1 MPNWKDILDEL
12 REQGSTHDIIRRKY
26 LLELNKLTGRNV
38 IAYYSGWLQKKIREL
53 QGELGINDNDKNG
66 FMTAVNKLDTSKG
79 LDLILHTPGGEVAAT
94 ESIID
99 YLTKKF
105 SDIRVIVP
113 QLAMSGGTMIAC
125 SGNKIVMGKQSSLGP
140 IDPQFN
146 GLPAHGILEEFE
158 QAYKEI
164 KKDSSKIE
172 VWRPIISKYHPT
184 LIGECQKA
192 VKWSK
197 VIAEEALNKRMFKDK
212 TPVQKKKIISKI
224 IKELTSHSVTL
235 SHSRHLSDEKC
246 KSMGLVVESLEADQQ
261 LQDAVLTIHHAFM
274 HTLTA
279 TPAFKII
286 ENHNGV
292 AYIQSMQSLI
302 VQSQNQ

>member
-12 REQGSTHDIIRRKY
+12 REQGGTHDIIRRKY
-26 LLELNKLTGRNV
+26 LLKLHELTGRNV
-38 IAYYSGWLQKKIREL
+38 IAYYSGFLQKKIREL

-66 FMTAVNKLDTSKG
+66 FMTTIHKLDSSKG

-105 SDIRVIVP
+105 DDIRIIVP

-125 SGNKIVMGKQSSLGP
+125 AGNKIVMGKQSSLGP

-146 GLPAHGILEEFE
+146 GLPAHGILEEFK
-158 QAYKEI
+158 QAHDEI
-164 KKDSSKIE
+164 KKDNSKIA
-172 VWRPIISKYHPT
+172 VWQPIIAKYHPT

-192 VKWSK
+192 VEWSK
-197 VIAEEALNKRMFKDK
+197 VIAKNALEKRMLKDN
-212 TPVQKKKIISKI
+212 PNKKKIVAKI
-224 IKELTSHSVTL
+224 IKELTSHSITL

-246 KSMGLVVESLEADQQ
+246 KELGLVVESLEDNQDF
-261 LQDAVLTIHHAFM
+261 QDAILTIHHAFM

-302 VQSQNQ
+302 IPTPNK

>member
-1 MPNWKDILDEL
+1 MPNWKDVLDEL
-12 REQGSTHDIIRRKY
+12 RKLGSTHDVIRRKY
-26 LLELNKLTGRNV
+26 LLELHKITGRNT
-38 IAYYSGWLQKKIREL
+38 IAYYSGFLQKKMREL

-66 FMTAVNKLDTSKG
+66 FMTAVHGLDSQKG

-105 SDIRVIVP
+105 EDIRVIVP
-113 QLAMSGGTMIAC
+113 QIAMSGGTMIAC
-125 SGNKIVMGKQSSLGP
+125 AGNKIVMGKQSSLGP

-146 GLPAHGILEEFE
+146 GLPAHGILEEFK
-158 QAYKEI
+158 QAHDEI
-164 KKDSSKIE
+164 KKDNSKIA
-172 VWRPIISKYHPT
+172 VWRPIISQYHPT

-192 VKWSK
+192 VKWSG
-197 VIAEEALNKRMFKDK
+197 VIAKNALEKRMLKNNPNK
-212 TPVQKKKIISKI
+212 AKIIANI
-224 IKELTSHSVTL
+224 LKELTSHSVTL
-235 SHSRHLSDEKC
+235 SHARHFSDEKC
-246 KSMGLVVESLEADQQ
+246 KELGLDIESLEDNQNF
-261 LQDAVLTIHHAFM
+261 QDAVLTIHHAFM

-292 AYIQSMQSLI
+292 AFIQSMQSLI
-302 VQSQNQ
+302 IPTTNK

>member
-26 LLELNKLTGRNV
+26 LLELHKLTKRNV
-38 IAYYSGWLQKKIREL
+38 IAYYSGFLQKKIREL

-66 FMTAVNKLDTSKG
+66 FMTAIHKLDSSKG

-105 SDIRVIVP
+105 DDIRIIVP

-146 GLPAHGILEEFE
+146 GLPAHGILEEFK
-158 QAYKEI
+158 QAHEEI
-164 KKDSSKIE
+164 KKDNSKIA
-172 VWRPIISKYHPT
+172 VWQPIIAKYHPT

-197 VIAEEALNKRMFKDK
+197 VIAKNALEKRMLKDDPDK
-212 TPVQKKKIISKI
+212 KKKIAKI
-224 IKELTSHSVTL
+224 LKELTSHSITL
-235 SHSRHLSDEKC
+235 SHGRHLSDEKC
-246 KSMGLVVESLEADQQ
+246 KELGLVIESLEDSQEF
-261 LQDAVLTIHHAFM
+261 QDAVLTIHHAFM

-302 VQSQNQ
+302 IPAPNK

>member
-1 MPNWKDILDEL
+1 MANWKDILNEL
-12 REQGSTHDIIRRKY
+12 KESGSTHDIIRRKY
-26 LLELNKLTGRNV
+26 LMELQKITKRNV
-38 IAYYSGWLQKKIREL
+38 IAYYSGWLQKKIKEL

-66 FMTAVNKLDTSKG
+66 FMTAIHKLDPKKG

-105 SDIRVIVP
+105 PDIRVIVP

-125 SGNKIVMGKQSSLGP
+125 AANKIVMGKQSSLGP

-146 GLPAHGILEEFE
+146 GIAAHGILEEFK
-158 QAYKEI
+158 QAHKEI
-164 KKDSSKIE
+164 KKDNSKIA
-172 VWRPIISKYHPT
+172 VWQPIINKYHPT

-197 VIAEEALNKRMFKDK
+197 EIAEKALSERMLKDTPNKKRVIA
-212 TPVQKKKIISKI
+212 KIL
-224 IKELTSHSVTL
+224 KELTSHSITL

-246 KSMGLVVESLEADQQ
+246 KELGLVIEQLEDEQKF
-261 LQDAVLTIHHAFM
+261 QDAVLSIHHAFM

-286 ENHNGV
+286 ENHLGT
-292 AYIQSMQSLI
+292 AYIQTMQSLI
-302 VQSQNQ
+302 VQAPNN

>member
-12 REQGSTHDIIRRKY
+12 REQGGTHDIIRRKY
-26 LLELNKLTGRNV
+26 LLKLHELTGRNV
-38 IAYYSGWLQKKIREL
+38 IAYYSGFLQKKIREL

-66 FMTAVNKLDTSKG
+66 FMTTIHKLDSSKG

-105 SDIRVIVP
+105 DDIRIIVP

-125 SGNKIVMGKQSSLGP
+125 AGNKIVMGKQSSLGP

-146 GLPAHGILEEFE
+146 GLPAHGILEEFK
-158 QAYKEI
+158 QAHDEI
-164 KKDSSKIE
+164 KKDNSKIA
-172 VWRPIISKYHPT
+172 VWQPIIAKYHPT

-192 VKWSK
+192 VEWSK
-197 VIAEEALNKRMFKDK
+197 VIAKNALEKRMLKDN
-212 TPVQKKKIISKI
+212 PNKKKIVAKI
-224 IKELTSHSVTL
+224 LKELTSHSITL

-246 KSMGLVVESLEADQQ
+246 KELGLVVESLEDNQDF
-261 LQDAVLTIHHAFM
+261 QDAILTIHHAFM

-302 VQSQNQ
+302 IPTPNK

>member
-1 MPNWKDILDEL
+1 MADWKDILNEL
-12 REQGSTHDIIRRKY
+12 KEAGSTHDIIRRKY
-26 LLELNKLTGRNV
+26 LLELQKITHRNV
-38 IAYYSGWLQKKIREL
+38 IAYYSGWLQKKMKEL

-66 FMTAVNKLDTSKG
+66 FMTAIHKLDPTKG

-125 SGNKIVMGKQSSLGP
+125 AANKIAMGKQSSLGP

-146 GLPAHGILEEFE
+146 GVAAHGILEEFK
-158 QAYKEI
+158 QAHKEI
-164 KKDSSKIE
+164 KKDNSKIA
-172 VWRPIISKYHPT
+172 VWQPIINKYHPT

-197 VIAEEALNKRMFKDK
+197 EIAKKALDARMLKDTPNKKRII
-212 TPVQKKKIISKI
+212 TKIL
-224 IKELTSHSVTL
+224 KELTSHSITL

-246 KSMGLVVESLEADQQ
+246 KELGLVIEQLEADQKF
-261 LQDAVLTIHHAFM
+261 QDAVLSVHHAFM

-286 ENHNGV
+286 ENHLGT
-292 AYIQSMQSLI
+292 AYIQTMQSLI
-302 VQSQNQ
+302 IQAPNR

>member
-1 MPNWKDILDEL
+1 MANWKDILNEL
-12 REQGSTHDIIRRKY
+12 KESGSTHDIIRRKY
-26 LLELNKLTGRNV
+26 LLELQKVTKRNV
-38 IAYYSGWLQKKIREL
+38 IAYYSGWLQKKIKEL

-66 FMTAVNKLDTSKG
+66 FMTAIHKLDPKVG

-105 SDIRVIVP
+105 PDIRVIVP

-125 SGNKIVMGKQSSLGP
+125 AANKIVMGKQSSLGP

-146 GLPAHGILEEFE
+146 GVAAHGILEEFK
-158 QAYKEI
+158 QAHKEI
-164 KKDSSKIE
+164 KKDNSKIA
-172 VWRPIISKYHPT
+172 VWQPIINKYHPT

-197 VIAEEALNKRMFKDK
+197 VIAEKALSERMLKDNPNKKRII
-212 TPVQKKKIISKI
+212 TKIL
-224 IKELTSHSVTL
+224 KELTSHSVTL
-235 SHSRHLSDEKC
+235 SHARHLSDEKC
-246 KSMGLVVESLEADQQ
+246 KELGLVIEQLEDNQKF
-261 LQDAVLTIHHAFM
+261 QDAVLSVHHAFM

-286 ENHNGV
+286 ENHLGT
-292 AYIQSMQSLI
+292 AYIQTMQSLI
-302 VQSQNQ
+302 IQAPNN

>member
-26 LLELNKLTGRNV
+26 LFKLHEFTGRNV
-38 IAYYSGWLQKKIREL
+38 IAYYSGFLQKKIREL
-53 QGELGINDNDKNG
+53 QGELGINDTDKNG
-66 FMTAVNKLDTSKG
+66 FMTAIHKLDTSKG

-105 SDIRVIVP
+105 DDIRVIVP

-125 SGNKIVMGKQSSLGP
+125 AGNIIVLGKQSSLGP

-146 GLPAHGILEEFE
+146 GLPAHGILEEFQ
-158 QAYKEI
+158 QAHEEI
-164 KKDSSKIE
+164 KKDNSKIA
-172 VWRPIISKYHPT
+172 VWQPIINQYHPT

-197 VIAEEALNKRMFKDK
+197 IIAKKALEKRMLKDN
-212 TPVQKKKIISKI
+212 PNRKKIIGKI
-224 IKELTSHSVTL
+224 IKELTSHSITL
-235 SHSRHLSDEKC
+235 SHARHLSDEKC
-246 KSMGLVVESLEADQQ
+246 KELGLVIESLESNQDF
-261 LQDAVLTIHHAFM
+261 QDAVLTVHHAFM

-292 AYIQSMQSLI
+292 AYIQSIQSLI
-302 VQSQNQ
+302 AQTPNK

>member
-12 REQGSTHDIIRRKY
+12 REQGGTHDIIRRKY
-26 LLELNKLTGRNV
+26 LLKLHELTGRNV
-38 IAYYSGWLQKKIREL
+38 IAYYSGFLQKKIREL

-66 FMTAVNKLDTSKG
+66 FMTTIHKLDSSKG

-105 SDIRVIVP
+105 DDIRIIVP

-125 SGNKIVMGKQSSLGP
+125 AGNKIVMGKQSSLGP

-146 GLPAHGILEEFE
+146 GLPAHGILEEFK
-158 QAYKEI
+158 QAHDEI
-164 KKDSSKIE
+164 KKDNSKIA
-172 VWRPIISKYHPT
+172 VWQPIIAKYHPT

-192 VKWSK
+192 VEWSK
-197 VIAEEALNKRMFKDK
+197 VIAKNALEKRMLKDN
-212 TPVQKKKIISKI
+212 PNKKKIVAKI
-224 IKELTSHSVTL
+224 IKELTSHSITL

-246 KSMGLVVESLEADQQ
+246 KELGLVVESLEDNQDF
-261 LQDAVLTIHHAFM
+261 QDAILTIHHTFM

-302 VQSQNQ
+302 IPTPNK

>member
-26 LLELNKLTGRNV
+26 LLKLHESTGRNV
-38 IAYYSGWLQKKIREL
+38 IAYYSGFLQKKIREL

-66 FMTAVNKLDTSKG
+66 FMTTIHKLDSSKG

-105 SDIRVIVP
+105 DDIRVIVP

-146 GLPAHGILEEFE
+146 GLPAHGILEEFK
-158 QAYKEI
+158 QAHDEI
-164 KKDSSKIE
+164 KKDNTKIA
-172 VWRPIISKYHPT
+172 VWQPIIAKYHPT

-197 VIAEEALNKRMFKDK
+197 VIAKNALEKRMLKNN
-212 TPVQKKKIISKI
+212 PNKKKIIDKI
-224 IKELTSHSVTL
+224 LKELTSHSITL
-235 SHSRHLSDEKC
+235 SHGRHLSDEKC
-246 KSMGLVVESLEADQQ
+246 KELGLVVESLEDNQDF
-261 LQDAVLTIHHAFM
+261 QDAVLTIHHVFM
-274 HTLTA
+274 HTLAA
-279 TPAFKII
+279 TPAYKII

-302 VQSQNQ
+302 IPAQNQ

>member
-12 REQGSTHDIIRRKY
+12 KEQGSTHDVIRRKY
-26 LLELNKLTGRNV
+26 LLALHKLTGRNV

-53 QGELGINDNDKNG
+53 QNELGINDNDKNG
-66 FMTAVNKLDTSKG
+66 FMTATHKLDPSKG

-99 YLTKKF
+99 YITKKF
-105 SDIRVIVP
+105 DDIRVIVP

-125 SGNKIVMGKQSSLGP
+125 ASNRIVMGKQSSLGP

-146 GLPAHGILEEFE
+146 GLPAHGILEEFR
-158 QAYKEI
+158 QAHKEI
-164 KKDSSKIE
+164 KKDNSKIA
-172 VWRPIISKYHPT
+172 VWQPIIAKYHPT
-184 LIGECQKA
+184 LVGECQKA

-197 VIAEEALNKRMFKDK
+197 TIAKDALSKRMLKDEPEKDK
-212 TPVQKKKIISKI
+212 IIAKIL
-224 IKELTSHSVTL
+224 KELTSHSITL
-235 SHSRHLSDEKC
+235 SHSRHLSAEKC
-246 KSMGLVVESLEADQQ
+246 LELGLVVESLEANQDF
-261 LQDAVLTIHHAFM
+261 QDAILTIHHTFM

-286 ENHNGV
+286 ENHNGI
-292 AYIQSMQSLI
+292 AFIQSMQSLI
-302 VQSQNQ
+302 IQQPK

>member
-12 REQGSTHDIIRRKY
+12 REQGGTHDIIRRKY
-26 LLELNKLTGRNV
+26 LLKLHELTGRNV
-38 IAYYSGWLQKKIREL
+38 IAYYSGFLQKKIREL

-66 FMTAVNKLDTSKG
+66 FMTTIHKLDSSKG
-79 LDLILHTPGGEVAAT
+79 LDLILHTLGGEVAAT

-105 SDIRVIVP
+105 DDIRIIVP

-125 SGNKIVMGKQSSLGP
+125 AGNKIVMGKQSSLGP

-146 GLPAHGILEEFE
+146 GLPAHGILEEFK
-158 QAYKEI
+158 QAHDEI
-164 KKDSSKIE
+164 KKDNSKIA
-172 VWRPIISKYHPT
+172 VWQPIIAKYHPT

-192 VKWSK
+192 VEWSK
-197 VIAEEALNKRMFKDK
+197 VIAKNALEKRMLKDN
-212 TPVQKKKIISKI
+212 PNKKKIVAKI
-224 IKELTSHSVTL
+224 LKELTSHSITL

-246 KSMGLVVESLEADQQ
+246 KELGLVVESLEDNQDF
-261 LQDAVLTIHHAFM
+261 QDAILTIHHAFM

-302 VQSQNQ
+302 IPTPNK

>member
-26 LLELNKLTGRNV
+26 LFKLYELTGRNV
-38 IAYYSGWLQKKIREL
+38 IAYYSGFLQKKIREL

-66 FMTAVNKLDTSKG
+66 FMTTIHKLDSSKG

-105 SDIRVIVP
+105 KDIRVIVP

-125 SGNKIVMGKQSSLGP
+125 AGNKIVMGKQSSLGP

-146 GLPAHGILEEFE
+146 GLPAHGILEEFK
-158 QAYKEI
+158 QAHKEI
-164 KKDSSKIE
+164 KKDSSKIA
-172 VWRPIISKYHPT
+172 VWQPIIAKYHPT

-197 VIAEEALNKRMFKDK
+197 VIAKNSLEKRMLKDNSD
-212 TPVQKKKIISKI
+212 KKKIISKI
-224 IKELTSHSVTL
+224 LKELTSHSITL
-235 SHSRHLSDEKC
+235 SHGRHLSDEKC
-246 KSMGLVVESLEADQQ
+246 KELGLVVESLENNQNF
-261 LQDAVLTIHHAFM
+261 QDAVLTIHHAFM

-302 VQSQNQ
+302 IQTPNK